1 MQATIDTGEKN
12 EARAPHAE
20 AAVKRFL
27 MLLGTGVLLVGV
39 LALVLELGLRVYF
52 TLRGDSTALIRYV
65 MTREQINQLD
75 PYAIPM
81 PFLEYGLSP
90 DFRDHNAL
98 GYRGAEV
105 AIPKPEGTY
114 RIVALGGSTTYGFTG
129 SNITYPSALEETLR
143 GRLPEMRIEV
153 VNAGVASYTSF
164 NTFSTFAYRVL
175 ELQPDL
181 VIIYDNANDIFP
193 RHVSPDCY
201 RNLDQYL
208 GLDPRTRLAVERQ
221 PELSGSTLYRFISIS
236 LGWQLDPSRLESF
249 LVPVTRGCTQGGTPE
264 QNVPQN
270 PPIYFERNIRSMIG
284 IAQAHDI
291 DVMLATWAY
300 QHASPL
306 AFPWWQT
313 AVEEHN
319 DILRALAEEY
329 DTHFIDY
336 APLAPQDAASWTDY
350 VHMSE
355 AGSRHQAAAFADVL
369 IAEALP

>member
-1 MQATIDTGEKN
+1 MIALTTSLI
-12 EARAPHAE
+12 PVLHAQN
-20 AAVKRFL
+20 
-27 MLLGTGVLLVGV
+27 MGDDGTCHSAEILDHG
-39 LALVLELGLRVYF
+39 ALC
-52 TLRGDSTALIRYV
+52 A
-65 MTREQINQLD
+65 
-75 PYAIPM
+75 
-81 PFLEYGLSP
+81 
-90 DFRDHNAL
+90 
-98 GYRGAEV
+98 
-105 AIPKPEGTY
+105 
-114 RIVALGGSTTYGFTG
+114 
-129 SNITYPSALEETLR
+129 
-143 GRLPEMRIEV
+143 
-153 VNAGVASYTSF
+153 
-164 NTFSTFAYRVL
+164 
-175 ELQPDL
+175 
-181 VIIYDNANDIFP
+181 
-193 RHVSPDCY
+193 
-201 RNLDQYL
+201 RNLV
-208 GLDPRTRLAVERQ
+208 R
-221 PELSGSTLYRFISIS
+221 
-236 LGWQLDPSRLESF
+236 PSRLESF

-350 VHMSE
+350 VHMSD